1 MTSMGTRKTRT
12 TSRPARDRWL
22 RLGLRLAGAGLL
34 IAIASVHLDLYLT
47 GFRHIHIIGW
57 LFLFQVIAAFGLAA
71 VVLVTGSRLA
81 AAAGGLFALSTLGGY
96 LLSVWVSLFGFRE
109 VRTTAGIAAGVLE
122 VAAFAVLAAYGLMSG
137 RGASS
142 RPMAARIA
150 ARVEAL
156 TPLAA
161 KGAAALT
168 VLAAALLVVGLTT
181 ANAPGATTSASA
193 GGSLAA
199 RTIGGKLVL
208 TNSRGFTLY
217 FFAPDSAT
225 ASKCYGSCAAY
236 WPVVKGPVPAG
247 PGVTGTIG
255 TIRRTDG
262 TLQATYDGH
271 PLYTYI
277 GDSAPG
283 QDHGNNL
290 DLSGGFWYDVPI
302 SR

>member
-1 MTSMGTRKTRT
+1 MTSVGTPKNRT
-12 TSRPARDRWL
+12 SEHAAPGGWL
-22 RLGLRLAGAGLL
+22 SLGLRLAGAGLL
-34 IAIASVHLDLYLT
+34 TATASVHLDLYLT
-47 GFRHIHIIGW
+47 GFRNIHIIGW
-57 LFLFQVIAAFGLAA
+57 LFLFQVIAGYGLAA
-71 VVLVTGSRLA
+71 IILVTGSRLA

-96 LLSVWVSLFGFRE
+96 LLSVWVGLFGFRE
-109 VRTTAGIAAGVLE
+109 VRTTAGIVAGVLE
-122 VAAFAVLAAYGLMSG
+122 VAAFGVLAAYSLMPG
-137 RGASS
+137 RGAPS
-142 RPMAARIA
+142 RPMAAQIA
-150 ARVEAL
+150 ARVRAL

-181 ANAPGATTSASA
+181 ASAPGATTSASA
-193 GGSLAA
+193 GGGLQAA
-199 RTIGGKLVL
+199 TIGGKLVL

-217 FFAPDSAT
+217 LFAPDSAT
-225 ASKCYGSCAAY
+225 ASKCYGSCAGY
-236 WPVVKGPVPAG
+236 WPPVKGPVTAG

-277 GDSAPG
+277 GDSARG
-283 QDHGNNL
+283 QDNGNNL
-290 DLSGGFWYDVPI
+290 DLSGGFWYVIPI